1 MTEPLVV
8 DSPTEWVADH
18 IRRYVETGGADG
30 HIWRG
35 VPTLLLTT
43 VGRKT
48 GISRRTALI
57 YGTDDE
63 DFIIVASKGG
73 HPHHPLWY
81 ENLVIQPDVTLQ
93 VGARVIQARA
103 STIDDVQKYDRIW
116 DQMTSIWPGF
126 NDYKARTSRVIPL
139 VVLKPN

>member
-1 MTEPLVV
+1 MTEPVIV

-139 VVLKPN
+139 VVLKPT